1 MTADGLTVRPVSDY
15 QAIKASLAEGDR
27 NRTIASTK
35 MNETSSRAHT
45 IVTINFHQSKQ
56 NNMTILSAINLVD
69 LAGRYIQIPPQIC
82 QCYIACAIKG
92 S

>member
-1 MTADGLTVRPVSDY
+1 MLYGISCIINCILLFLADGLTVRPVSNY

-27 NRTIASTK
+27 NRTIAATK

-45 IVTINFHQSKQ
+45 IVTINFHQSKE
-56 NNMTILSAINLVD
+56 NNMTVLSAINLVD
-69 LAGRYIQIPPQIC
+69 LAGRWV
-82 QCYIACAIKG
+82 